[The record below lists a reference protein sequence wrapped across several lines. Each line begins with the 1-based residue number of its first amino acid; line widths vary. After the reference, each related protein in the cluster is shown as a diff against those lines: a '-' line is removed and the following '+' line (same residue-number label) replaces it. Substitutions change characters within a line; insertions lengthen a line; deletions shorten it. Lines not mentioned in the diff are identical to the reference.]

1 MWLVYVGMLIL
12 ADFCL
17 ENKMLTEI
25 IGPEQIAGLCL

>member
-25 IGPEQIAGLCL
+25 IGPENC